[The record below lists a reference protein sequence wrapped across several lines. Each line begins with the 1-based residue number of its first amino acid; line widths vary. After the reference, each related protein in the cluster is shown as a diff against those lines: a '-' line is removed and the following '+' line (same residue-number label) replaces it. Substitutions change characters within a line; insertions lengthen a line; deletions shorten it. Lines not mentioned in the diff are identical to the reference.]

1 MGTKKGGVHC
11 GQGLRVEGRGLSEL
25 FQGGRGGGVVIKML
39 YGLIVG
45 LVIQLPSF
53 VKRHGTN
60 STLKGINLTVN
71 YTSINPPY
79 LKVGLLRYK

>member
-1 MGTKKGGVHC
+1 M
-11 GQGLRVEGRGLSEL
+11 LSEL
-25 FQGGRGGGVVIKML
+25 FPEGGVGERGAVIKMP

-60 STLKGINLTVN
+60 CTLKGINLTKL
-71 YTSINPPY
+71 
-79 LKVGLLRYK
+79 LKGGFIEV